1 MKRLK
6 MNDIVVLNDDYGS
19 SLQKRFRG
27 EIVLFIRNIT
37 DARGTPLV
45 SVRRLD
51 LKSRRIETWSQGW
64 LKKEVKDV

>member
-6 MNDIVVLNDDYGS
+6 VGDIVVLHDDYGG

-37 DARGTPLV
+37 DPRGIPLV

-51 LKSRRIETWSQGW
+51 LKSHRVETWSQGW